1 MCIFFPFL
9 FLEETYNSF
18 IANREMENFS
28 RKFREIVRQIEDL
41 KKKKKKF
48 RFDYPRSLL
57 RYENLEEIERSGES
71 SGQISFAIY
80 IPVASFFYHRIRRRR
95 RDETD
100 EI

>member
-1 MCIFFPFL
+1 
-9 FLEETYNSF
+9 
-18 IANREMENFS
+18 MENFS
-28 RKFREIVRQIEDL
+28 RKFREIVRQIEDDL

-80 IPVASFFYHRIRRRR
+80 IPVASFFYHRIRTKTR
-95 RDETD
+95 RDGWNLKLLKRR
-100 EI
+100 

>member
-1 MCIFFPFL
+1 
-9 FLEETYNSF
+9 
-18 IANREMENFS
+18 MENFS

-80 IPVASFFYHRIRRRR
+80 IPVASFFYHRIRTKTR
-95 RDETD
+95 RDGWNLKLLKRR
-100 EI
+100 